1 MCYNFYGVYY
11 MNKKNDINKIIVLGI
26 ILIVSY
32 LIISNFK
39 FVSLILCKVF
49 KALLPFLLGIVLA
62 FVLNIF
68 MVKIEKFIK
77 KLTKNKINDRANR
90 LLSITITLVLFILVI
105 VFILLEL
112 VPELVNNIEALIKN
126 IPIMI
131 NNIEEYLLKILSNYP
146 EIQAKIINVFNDST
160 NLNKLLMNMLN
171 YLVNGSINIITNFIS
186 SIITIFTA
194 LVFAI
199 YMLSQ
204 KEYLINGLRKVL
216 NAYLPKK
223 KCEKIFSIA
232 SLSNVT
238 FSKFVSGQCLEALLL
253 GLIFFVVLSLFR
265 FPYTLLIS
273 LLTTITA
280 LIPIFGALIAMVIGA
295 ILIATVSPIKALLFI
310 IIFVIIQQIEGNLI
324 YPKVVGK
331 SVGLSP
337 IWTLLAVTVGG
348 SLFGIV
354 GMLIGLP
361 LASIFYAIFVKDVN
375 NKTKNKIL

>member
-39 FVSLILCKVF
+39 FVSLILGKVF

-232 SLSNVT
+232 SLSSVT

-310 IIFVIIQQIEGNLI
+310 IIFVVIQQIEGNLI

-375 NKTKNKIL
+375 SKTKNKIL